1 MSPPVHLLAEAAAR
15 ISTADKEDITAA
27 GRSTSDEELDGGV
40 SNAENEKEQVKRLWA
55 RRMDDGFLQELGNT
69 VFCVSYGAK
78 GGRKGNIDRFITSIR
93 TSATMW

>member
-27 GRSTSDEELDGGV
+27 GRTTSDEELGGGV
-40 SNAENEKEQVKRLWA
+40 RNAENEKEQVKRLWA

-69 VFCVSYGAK
+69 VCCVSYWAK
-78 GGRKGNIDRFITSIR
+78 GGRKGSVDGFITWIR
-93 TSATMW
+93 TSTAV